1 MEKVE
6 HFFCTSQILFYAVSY
21 LLVKK
26 KFIDIF
32 LQEEADMRGV
42 KHDLV
47 LSFATTTNKAP
58 LSASGSLQPLSSSLL
73 SS

>member
-32 LQEEADMRGV
+32 LQEADMRGV